1 MASVFPVIG
10 AWWGGNGA
18 RIGDGRLI
26 RKGSSSTPFESAAYT
41 VGERKWT
48 VEITYTSVNSDTQIA
63 MRANWFLAGKQKTD
77 KQDFITTWN
86 IRAGSNAAVKF
97 EFELPTNAYPMWTP
111 SIAVPGTAQDIT
123 IHNFNVYETPKPGIE
138 VVATRALLGVGGSMG
153 LMSFPQARV
162 DDLVVVFYASQFGNT
177 AAKPPI
183 GWASSYEKNISGR
196 SGYVAIK
203 RISNSTEA
211 NNVKLHGDAASA
223 ARERALCFLLRG
235 VKDFHLNPW
244 TAGSPVFKD
253 QTQIHLVAA
262 QYHGNNKT
270 PLVPWQDPSED
281 RHYSTGGASTTE
293 SWSSIEAGITK
304 SVKTGTNALGFA
316 WVDLIPE
323 VPEEEKKVVPGVAI
337 TEGKDDNPVFIYEN
351 GEERPARMRAVPRGY
366 KDIGTM
372 MITRGFLVA
381 HRGGSV
387 SWPEA
392 SIRAYTNAVM
402 FGAGALEVS
411 CQKTKDGVWFL
422 NHDRTLQRV
431 DKNAPDTPVTEM
443 TWADIQKYTTMG
455 EPFMTV
461 EEYFAAYG
469 SSHITVLDPKYS
481 AAEWQELK
489 KFFPSDAHGRIIW
502 KFSIDA
508 GWLAGQWKA
517 DGWKCWGYSYPDHVT
532 DGRIN
537 EWHKPWDYIGM
548 SWEASDEVWRRTT
561 ALGKPVWGHICP
573 TRQAYD
579 DALAKGAIGC
589 MVSGVANI
597 YSESLV

>member
-18 RIGDGRLI
+18 RVGDGRLI
-26 RKGSSSTPFESAAYT
+26 RKGSSSTPFENAAYT
-41 VGERKWT
+41 VGNRKWT
-48 VEITYTSVNSDTQIA
+48 VEITYSADQDTQIA
-63 MRANWFLAGKQKTD
+63 MRANWFQTDKQKTD

-86 IRAGSNAAVKF
+86 IRGGAHAALRF
-97 EFELPTNAYPMWTP
+97 EFELPTNAYPLWTP
-111 SIAVPGTAQDIT
+111 SISVPGTANDIN
-123 IHNFNVYETPKPGIE
+123 IHSLNVYETPKPGIE
-138 VVATRALLGVGGSMG
+138 VVATQSILGTGGSMG

-162 DDLVVVFYASQFGNT
+162 DDVVVVFYASQFGNT
-177 AAKPPI
+177 AARPPL
-183 GWASSYEKNISGR
+183 GWGNSYEKNVNGR

-203 RISNSTEA
+203 RVTNSTDV
-211 NNVKLHGDAASA
+211 NNVKLHGDVASG

-235 VKDFHLNPW
+235 VSDFNVGPW
-244 TAGSPVFKD
+244 TAGTPIFNDVRYL
-253 QTQIHLVAA
+253 HLVAA
-262 QYHGNNKT
+262 QYHGNKNT
-270 PLVPWQDPSED
+270 PIQPWQDSSEE

-293 SWSSIEAGITK
+293 SWSSIEAGFTK
-304 SVKTGTNALGFA
+304 NVKHGTNSLAFA
-316 WVDLIPE
+316 YVDLLPIVPE
-323 VPEEEKKVVPGVAI
+323 VEKKVVPGVAI
-337 TEGKDDNPVFIYEN
+337 TEGKVNNPVFIYDN
-351 GEERPARMRAVPRGY
+351 GEERPATMKAVPRGY

-372 MITRGFLVA
+372 MITRGFLIA

-392 SIRAYTNAVM
+392 SMRAYTNAVM
-402 FGAGALEVS
+402 YGAGALEVS

-422 NHDRTLQRV
+422 NHDQTLQRV
-431 DKNAPDTPVTEM
+431 DKSAPDTPVTEM
-443 TWADIQKYTTMG
+443 TWAEIKKYTTVG

-481 AAEWQELK
+481 ATQWQELK
-489 KFFPSDAHGRIIW
+489 KFFPTDAPGRIIW

-508 GWLAGQWKA
+508 GWLANQWKA

-561 ALGKPVWGHICP
+561 ALGKPVWAHICP

-579 DALAKGAIGC
+579 DGLAKGAIGC

>member
-10 AWWGGNGA
+10 SWWGSNGA
-18 RIGDGRLI
+18 RVGDGRLI
-26 RKGSSSTPFESAAYT
+26 RKGSSSTPFESSAYT
-41 VGERKWT
+41 VGDRKWT
-48 VEITYTSVNSDTQIA
+48 VEITYSADQDTQIA
-63 MRANWFLAGKQKTD
+63 MRANWFEAGKKTTG

-86 IRAGSNAAVKF
+86 IRGGANAALRF
-97 EFELPTNAYPMWTP
+97 EFELPANAYPLWTP
-111 SIAVPGTAQDIT
+111 SIAVPGTANDIT

-138 VVATRALLGVGGSMG
+138 VVTTQSILGTGGNMG
-153 LMSFPQARV
+153 LLSLPQAKV

-177 AAKPPI
+177 AARPPL
-183 GWASSYEKNISGR
+183 GWASSVEKNVNGR

-203 RISNSTEA
+203 RVTNVSEVT
-211 NNVKLHGDAASA
+211 NVKLHGNTTTT

-235 VKDFHLNPW
+235 VKDFYPNGW
-244 TAGSPVFKD
+244 TAGTPVFRNEKL
-253 QTQIHLVAA
+253 IHLVAA

-270 PLVPWQDPSED
+270 PLDPWQDPTEK

-304 SVKTGTNALGFA
+304 SVKHGTNALGFA
-316 WVDLIPE
+316 WVDLTPLIE
-323 VPEEEKKVVPGVAI
+323 EEEKKVVPGVAI
-337 TEGKDDNPVFIYEN
+337 TEGKLDNPVFIYEN
-351 GEERPARMRAVPRGY
+351 GEERPATMRAVPRGY

-372 MITRGFLVA
+372 MITRGFLIA

-392 SIRAYTNAVM
+392 SMRAYTNAVM

-422 NHDRTLQRV
+422 NHDRTLKRV
-431 DKNAPDTPVTEM
+431 DPTAPDTPVTEM
-443 TWADIQKYTTMG
+443 TWADIQKYHTIG

-469 SSHITVLDPKYS
+469 SSHVTVLDPKYS
-481 AAEWQELK
+481 AAEWQDLK

-508 GWLAGQWKA
+508 GWLANQWKA
-517 DGWKCWGYSYPDHVT
+517 DGWKCWGYSYPDQVT

-579 DALAKGAIGC
+579 DALAKGAVGC

>member
-18 RIGDGRLI
+18 RVGDGRLI

-41 VGERKWT
+41 VGDRKWT
-48 VEITYTSVNSDTQIA
+48 VEITYSADNDTQIA
-63 MRANWFLAGKQKTD
+63 MRANWFEAGKKTTG

-86 IRAGSNAAVKF
+86 IRGGANAALRF
-97 EFELPTNAYPMWTP
+97 EFELPTNAYPLWTP
-111 SIAVPGTAQDIT
+111 SIAVPGTANDIT
-123 IHNFNVYETPKPGIE
+123 IHNFNVYETPKSGVE
-138 VVATRALLGVGGSMG
+138 VIATQSILGTGGNMG
-153 LMSFPQARV
+153 LLSFPQAKV

-177 AAKPPI
+177 AAKPPLR
-183 GWASSYEKNISGR
+183 WASSIEKNVNGR

-203 RISNSTEA
+203 RVTNVSDVT
-211 NNVKLHGDAASA
+211 NVKLHGDTTTT
-223 ARERALCFLLRG
+223 ARERAIGFLLRG
-235 VKDFHLNPW
+235 VKDFYPNGW
-244 TAGSPVFKD
+244 TAGTPVFKD
-253 QTQIHLVAA
+253 EKLIHLVAA

-270 PLVPWQDPSED
+270 PLDPWQDPSEE

-304 SVKTGTNALGFA
+304 SVKHGTNAFGFA
-316 WVDLIPE
+316 WVDL
-323 VPEEEKKVVPGVAI
+323 VPLVEEEEKKVVPGVAI
-337 TEGKDDNPVFIYEN
+337 TEGKLDNPVFIYEN
-351 GEERPARMRAVPRGY
+351 GEERPATMRAVPRGY

-372 MITRGFLVA
+372 MITRGFLIA

-422 NHDRTLQRV
+422 NHDRTLKRV
-431 DKNAPDTPVTEM
+431 DPTAPDTPVTEM
-443 TWADIQKYTTMG
+443 TWADIQKYHTIG

-481 AAEWQELK
+481 AAQWQELK
-489 KFFPSDAHGRIIW
+489 KFFPPDAQGRIIW
-502 KFSIDA
+502 KFSVDA
-508 GWLAGQWKA
+508 GWLANQWKT
-517 DGWKCWGYSYPDHVT
+517 DGWKCWGYSYPDQVT

-579 DALAKGAIGC
+579 DALAKGAVGC

>member
-10 AWWGGNGA
+10 AWWGDNGA

-41 VGERKWT
+41 VGDRKWT
-48 VEITYTSVNSDTQIA
+48 VEITYTADRDTQLA
-63 MRANWFLAGKQKTD
+63 MRANWFQAGKQKTD

-86 IRAGSNAAVKF
+86 IRGGANAALLF
-97 EFELPTNAYPMWTP
+97 EFELPTNAYPLWTP
-111 SIAVPGTAQDIT
+111 SIAVPGTANDIT
-123 IHNFNVYETPKPGIE
+123 IHNFNIYETPKPGIE
-138 VVATRALLGVGGSMG
+138 VVATQALLGVGGSMG

-162 DDLVVVFYASQFGNT
+162 DDVVVVFYASQFGNT
-177 AAKPPI
+177 AARPPI
-183 GWASSYEKNISGR
+183 GWGSSYENNISGR

-211 NNVKLHGDAASA
+211 NNVKLHGHTAST

-270 PLVPWQDPSED
+270 PIVPWQDPSED
-281 RHYSTGGASTTE
+281 RHYSTGGASTTD

-304 SVKTGTNALGFA
+304 AVKTGTNAFGFA
-316 WVDLIPE
+316 WVDLLPE
-323 VPEEEKKVVPGVAI
+323 VPEEEQKVVPGVAI
-337 TEGKDDNPVFIYEN
+337 TEGKLDNPVFIYEN
-351 GEERPARMRAVPRGY
+351 GEERPATMKAVPRGY

-372 MITRGFLVA
+372 MITRGFLIA

-402 FGAGALEVS
+402 YGAGALEVS

-431 DKNAPDTPVTEM
+431 DKSAPDTPVTEM
-443 TWADIQKYTTMG
+443 TWAEIKKYTTIG

-489 KFFPSDAHGRIIW
+489 KFFPTDAQGRIIW

-508 GWLAGQWKA
+508 GWLANQWKA
-517 DGWKCWGYSYPDHVT
+517 DGWKCWGYSYSDHIT

-561 ALGKPVWGHICP
+561 ALGKPVWAHICP

-579 DALAKGAIGC
+579 DGLAKGAIGC

>member
-10 AWWGGNGA
+10 SWWGGNGA
-18 RIGDGRLI
+18 RVGDGRLI
-26 RKGSSSTPFESAAYT
+26 RKGSSSTPFESSAYT
-41 VGERKWT
+41 VGDRKWT
-48 VEITYTSVNSDTQIA
+48 VEITYSADQDTQIA
-63 MRANWFLAGKQKTD
+63 MRANWFEAGKKTTG

-86 IRAGSNAAVKF
+86 LRGGANAAIKF
-97 EFELPTNAYPMWTP
+97 EFELPTNAYPLWTP
-111 SIAVPGTAQDIT
+111 SIAVPGTANDIT
-123 IHNFNVYETPKPGIE
+123 IHNFNVYETPKPGVE
-138 VVATRALLGVGGSMG
+138 VVATQSILGVGGSMG

-162 DDLVVVFYASQFGNT
+162 DDVVVVFYASQFGNT
-177 AAKPPI
+177 AARPPI
-183 GWASSYEKNISGR
+183 GWASSIEKNVSGR
-196 SGYVAIK
+196 SGYVAVK
-203 RISNSTEA
+203 KISNSTEA
-211 NNVKLHGDAASA
+211 NNIKLHGDTTTT

-235 VKDFHLNPW
+235 VKEFVINPW
-244 TAGSPVFKD
+244 TAGTPILKD
-253 QTQIHLVAA
+253 DKYIHLVAA

-270 PLVPWQDPSED
+270 PLVPWQDPSEE

-293 SWSSIEAGITK
+293 SWSSIEGGITK
-304 SVKTGTNALGFA
+304 NVKTGTNALGFA
-316 WVDLIPE
+316 WVDLIPMVE
-323 VPEEEKKVVPGVAI
+323 DVPKKVIPGVAI
-337 TEGKDDNPVFIYEN
+337 TDGKLDNPVFIYEN
-351 GEERPARMRAVPRGY
+351 GEERPATMKAVPRGY

-372 MITRGFLVA
+372 MITRGFLIA

-392 SIRAYTNAVM
+392 SMRAYTNAVM
-402 FGAGALEVS
+402 YGAGALEVS

-431 DKNAPDTPVTEM
+431 DKSAPDTPVTEM
-443 TWADIQKYTTMG
+443 TWAEIKKYTTIG

-461 EEYFAAYG
+461 EEYFASYG

-481 AAEWQELK
+481 AAQWQELK
-489 KFFPSDAHGRIIW
+489 KFFPTDAQGRIIW

-508 GWLAGQWKA
+508 GWLANQWKS
-517 DGWKCWGYSYPDHVT
+517 DGWKCWGYSYPDQVT

-579 DALAKGAIGC
+579 DALAKGAVGC

>member
-10 AWWGGNGA
+10 AWWGGNGV

-26 RKGSSSTPFESAAYT
+26 RKGSSSTPFENAAYT
-41 VGERKWT
+41 VGDRKWT
-48 VEITYTSVNSDTQIA
+48 VEITYTSANSDTQIA
-63 MRANWFLAGKQKTD
+63 MRANWFQANKQKTD

-97 EFELPTNAYPMWTP
+97 EFELPTNTYKMWTP

-138 VVATRALLGVGGSMG
+138 VVATQALLGVGGSMS

-162 DDLVVVFYASQFGNT
+162 DDVVVVFYASQFGNT
-177 AAKPPI
+177 AARPPI
-183 GWASSYEKNISGR
+183 GWGSSYEKNISGR

-211 NNVKLHGDAASA
+211 NNVKLHGNTAST

-253 QTQIHLVAA
+253 QTQVHLVAA

-270 PLVPWQDPSED
+270 PIVPWQDPSEE

-304 SVKTGTNALGFA
+304 SIKTGTNALGFA
-316 WVDLIPE
+316 WVDLLPE
-323 VPEEEKKVVPGVAI
+323 IPEEEQKIVPGVAI
-337 TEGKDDNPVFIYEN
+337 TEGKLDNPVFIYEN
-351 GEERPARMRAVPRGY
+351 GKEHPATMKAVPRGY

-372 MITRGFLVA
+372 MITRGFLIA

-431 DKNAPDTPVTEM
+431 DKTAPNTPVTEM
-443 TWADIQKYTTMG
+443 TWAEIQKYTTIG

-489 KFFPSDAHGRIIW
+489 KFFPTDAQGRIIW

-508 GWLAGQWKA
+508 GWLANQWKS
-517 DGWKCWGYSYPDHVT
+517 DGWKCWGYSYPDQVT

-537 EWHKPWDYIGM
+537 EWYKPWDYVGM
-548 SWEASDEVWRRTT
+548 TFDASDEVWNRTT
-561 ALGKPVWGHICP
+561 SLGKPVWGHICP
-573 TRQAYD
+573 TRDAYD
-579 DALAKGAIGC
+579 QAMAKGAIGC

>member
-41 VGERKWT
+41 VGDRKWT
-48 VEITYTSVNSDTQIA
+48 VEITYTADKDTQLA
-63 MRANWFLAGKQKTD
+63 MRANWFQAGKQKTD

-86 IRAGSNAAVKF
+86 IRGGTNAAIKF
-97 EFELPTNAYPMWTP
+97 EFELPNNAYPMWTP
-111 SIAVPGTAQDIT
+111 SIAVPGTANDIT

-138 VVATRALLGVGGSMG
+138 VVATQALLGVGGSMG

-162 DDLVVVFYASQFGNT
+162 DDVVVVFYASQFGNT
-177 AAKPPI
+177 AARPPI
-183 GWASSYEKNISGR
+183 GWGSSYEKNISGR

-203 RISNSTEA
+203 RISNPTEA
-211 NNVKLHGDAASA
+211 NNIKLHGDAAST

-270 PLVPWQDPSED
+270 PIVPWQDPSEE

-304 SVKTGTNALGFA
+304 SVKTGTNAHGFA
-316 WVDLIPE
+316 WVDLLPE
-323 VPEEEKKVVPGVAI
+323 VPEEEQKVVPGVAI
-337 TEGKDDNPVFIYEN
+337 TEGKLDNPVFIYEN
-351 GEERPARMRAVPRGY
+351 GEERPATMKAVPRGY

-372 MITRGFLVA
+372 MITRGFLIA

-422 NHDRTLQRV
+422 NHDRTLKRV
-431 DKNAPDTPVTEM
+431 DPTAPETPVTEM
-443 TWADIQKYTTMG
+443 TWADIQKYHTIG

-481 AAEWQELK
+481 AAEWQDLK
-489 KFFPSDAHGRIIW
+489 KFFPTDAHGRIVW

-508 GWLAGQWKA
+508 GWLANQWKS
-517 DGWKCWGYSYPDHVT
+517 DGWKCWGYSYPDQVT

>member
-26 RKGSSSTPFESAAYT
+26 RKGYSSTPFESAAYT
-41 VGERKWT
+41 VGDRKWT
-48 VEITYTSVNSDTQIA
+48 VEITYTADRDTQLS
-63 MRANWFLAGKQKTD
+63 MRANWFEAGKKTTG

-86 IRAGSNAAVKF
+86 IRGGTNAAIKF
-97 EFELPTNAYPMWTP
+97 DFELPNNAYPMWTP

-123 IHNFNVYETPKPGIE
+123 IHNFNIYETTKPGIE
-138 VVATRALLGVGGSMG
+138 VVGTQALLGVGGSMG

-162 DDLVVVFYASQFGNT
+162 DDVVVVFYASQFGNT
-177 AAKPPI
+177 AARPPV
-183 GWASSYEKNISGR
+183 GWGSSYEKNISGR

-211 NNVKLHGDAASA
+211 NNVKLHGDTSST

-270 PLVPWQDPSED
+270 PLVPWQDPSEE
-281 RHYSTGGASTTE
+281 RHYSTGGASTTD

-304 SVKTGTNALGFA
+304 LVKPGTNAFGFA
-316 WVDLIPE
+316 WIDLLPE
-323 VPEEEKKVVPGVAI
+323 VPEEEQKVVPGVAI
-337 TEGKDDNPVFIYEN
+337 TEGKLDNPVFIYEN
-351 GEERPARMRAVPRGY
+351 GKERPATMRAVPRGY

-372 MITRGFLVA
+372 MITRGFLIA

-392 SIRAYTNAVM
+392 SMRAYTNAVM
-402 FGAGALEVS
+402 YGAGALEVS

-431 DKNAPDTPVTEM
+431 DKTAPDTPVTEM
-443 TWADIQKYTTMG
+443 TWAEIKKYTTIG

-481 AAEWQELK
+481 AAEWQDLK
-489 KFFPSDAHGRIIW
+489 KFFPTDAHGRIIW

-508 GWLAGQWKA
+508 GWLANQWKS
-517 DGWKCWGYSYPDHVT
+517 DGWKCWGYSYPDQVT

-548 SWEASDEVWRRTT
+548 SFDASDEVWNRTT

-579 DALAKGAIGC
+579 DALAKGAVGC

>member
-48 VEITYTSVNSDTQIA
+48 AEITYTSVNSDTQIT
-63 MRANWFLAGKQKTD
+63 MRVNWFLANKQKTD
-77 KQDFITTWN
+77 KQDFITPWN

-97 EFELPTNAYPMWTP
+97 EFELPTNTYPMWTP

-138 VVATRALLGVGGSMG
+138 VVATQALLGVGGSMG

-162 DDLVVVFYASQFGNT
+162 DDVVVVFYASQFGNT
-177 AAKPPI
+177 AARPPI
-183 GWASSYEKNISGR
+183 GWGSSYEKNISGR

-211 NNVKLHGDAASA
+211 NNVKLHGDTASA

-262 QYHGNNKT
+262 QYHGNNNT
-270 PLVPWQDPSED
+270 PIVPWQDPSEE

-304 SVKTGTNALGFA
+304 SVKTGTNAYGFA
-316 WVDLIPE
+316 WVDLLPE
-323 VPEEEKKVVPGVAI
+323 VPEEEQKVVPGVAI
-337 TEGKDDNPVFIYEN
+337 TEGKLDNPIFIYEN
-351 GEERPARMRAVPRGY
+351 GEERPATMKAVPRGY

-372 MITRGFLVA
+372 MITRGFLIA

-392 SIRAYTNAVM
+392 SMRAYTNSVM

-422 NHDRTLQRV
+422 NHDRTLKRV
-431 DKNAPDTPVTEM
+431 DPAAPNTPVTEM
-443 TWADIQKYTTMG
+443 TWAEIQKYTTIG

-489 KFFPSDAHGRIIW
+489 KFFPTDAQGRIVW

-508 GWLAGQWKA
+508 GWLANQWKS

-537 EWHKPWDYIGM
+537 EWYKPWDYVGM
-548 SWEASDEVWRRTT
+548 TFDASDEVWRRTT

-573 TRQAYD
+573 TRDTYDQAM
-579 DALAKGAIGC
+579 AKGAIGC

>member
-41 VGERKWT
+41 VGDRKWT
-48 VEITYTSVNSDTQIA
+48 VEITYTADRDTQLA
-63 MRANWFLAGKQKTD
+63 MRANWFQAGKQKTD

-86 IRAGSNAAVKF
+86 IRGGTNAAIKF
-97 EFELPTNAYPMWTP
+97 DFELPNNAYPMWTP
-111 SIAVPGTAQDIT
+111 SIAVPGTANDIT
-123 IHNFNVYETPKPGIE
+123 IHNFNIYETPKPGIE
-138 VVATRALLGVGGSMG
+138 VVATQALLGVGGSMG

-162 DDLVVVFYASQFGNT
+162 DDVVVVFYASQFGNT
-177 AAKPPI
+177 AARPPT
-183 GWASSYEKNISGR
+183 GWGSSYEKNISGR

-211 NNVKLHGDAASA
+211 NNVKLHGDMAST

-253 QTQIHLVAA
+253 QAQIHLVAA

-270 PLVPWQDPSED
+270 PIVPWQDPSEE

-304 SVKTGTNALGFA
+304 SVKTGTNAHGFA

-337 TEGKDDNPVFIYEN
+337 TEGKLDNPAFIYEN
-351 GEERPARMRAVPRGY
+351 GEERPATMRAVPRGY

-392 SIRAYTNAVM
+392 SMRAYTNAVM

-431 DKNAPDTPVTEM
+431 DKTAPNTPVTEM
-443 TWADIQKYTTMG
+443 TWAEIQKYTTIG

-481 AAEWQELK
+481 AVEWQELK
-489 KFFPSDAHGRIIW
+489 KFFPTDAHGRIIW

-517 DGWKCWGYSYPDHVT
+517 DGWKCWGYSYPDQAT

-537 EWHKPWDYIGM
+537 EWHKPWDYVGM
-548 SWEASDEVWRRTT
+548 TFDASDEVWRRTI

-573 TRQAYD
+573 TRDAYD
-579 DALAKGAIGC
+579 QAMAKGAIGC

>member
-41 VGERKWT
+41 VGDRKWT
-48 VEITYTSVNSDTQIA
+48 VEITYTADRDTQLA
-63 MRANWFLAGKQKTD
+63 MRANWFQAGKQKTD

-86 IRAGSNAAVKF
+86 IRGGTNAAIKF
-97 EFELPTNAYPMWTP
+97 DFELPNNAYPMWTP

-123 IHNFNVYETPKPGIE
+123 IHNFNVYETPKPGLHVHLASGSGSE
-138 VVATRALLGVGGSMG
+138 ATGFGEFRLIGENTDVG
-153 LMSFPQARV
+153 
-162 DDLVVVFYASQFGNT
+162 DLVVVFYASQFGHT
-177 AAKPPI
+177 KARPPA
-183 GWASSYEKNISGR
+183 GWDFQYTQDADGR
-196 SGYVAIK
+196 SGYVAVK
-203 RISNSTEA
+203 RVTTADVGATFKFNS
-211 NNVKLHGDAASA
+211 DAATN
-223 ARERALCFLLRG
+223 ARENFIIFSIGG
-235 VKDFHLNPW
+235 VSNYTIHQWQAGIPTLNP
-244 TAGSPVFKD
+244 AKKN
-253 QTQIHLVAA
+253 LVAV
-262 QYHGNNKT
+262 QYHAHSSRDEPKWYPDGTK
-270 PLVPWQDPSED
+270 PIAK
-281 RHYSTGGASTTE
+281 GGKRNRGS
-293 SWSSIEAGITK
+293 SWSMIIGAIAN
-304 SVKTGTNALGFA
+304 SVNDSYGAKAYA
-316 WVDLIPE
+316 WVELEEENPAPPE
-323 VPEEEKKVVPGVAI
+323 VQTPGVEI
-337 TEGKDDNPVFIYEN
+337 SDVGLSNPVFVYHN
-351 GEERPARMRAVPRGY
+351 NKLVPATMRAVPRGY
-366 KDIGTM
+366 RDLYTM
-372 MITRGFLVA
+372 MDTRGFLVA

-392 SIRAYTNAVM
+392 SMRAYTNAVM

-422 NHDRTLQRV
+422 NHDRTLKRV
-431 DKNAPDTPVTEM
+431 DPTAPETPVTEM
-443 TWADIQKYTTMG
+443 TWADIQKYHTIG

-481 AAEWQELK
+481 AADWQDLK
-489 KFFPSDAHGRIIW
+489 KFFPTDAHGRIIW

-508 GWLAGQWKA
+508 GWLANQWKS
-517 DGWKCWGYSYPDHVT
+517 DGWKCWGYSYPDQVT

>member
-18 RIGDGRLI
+18 RVGDGRLI
-26 RKGSSSTPFESAAYT
+26 RKGSSSTPLESAAYT
-41 VGERKWT
+41 VGDRKWT
-48 VEITYTSVNSDTQIA
+48 VEITYTADRDTQLA
-63 MRANWFLAGKQKTD
+63 MRANWFQAGKQKTD
-77 KQDFITTWN
+77 NQDFITTWN
-86 IRAGSNAAVKF
+86 IRGGTNAAIKF
-97 EFELPTNAYPMWTP
+97 DFELPNNAYPMWTP

-123 IHNFNVYETPKPGIE
+123 IHNFNVYETPKSGIE
-138 VVATRALLGVGGSMG
+138 VVATKALLGTGGSMD
-153 LMSFPQARV
+153 LLSFPEAKPGDV
-162 DDLVVVFYASQFGNT
+162 AVVFYASQFGNT
-177 AAKPPI
+177 AARPPV
-183 GWASSYEKNISGR
+183 GWGAQIEKNVNGR
-196 SGYVAIK
+196 SGYVAAK
-203 RISNSTEA
+203 RITNASEVTNI
-211 NNVKLHGDAASA
+211 KLHGDTATT
-223 ARERALCFLLRG
+223 ARERAMCLLIRG
-235 VKDFHLNPW
+235 VKNYYPHPW
-244 TAGSPVFKD
+244 TAGTPVFKTD
-253 QTQIHLVAA
+253 DKYIHLVAA

-270 PLVPWQDPSED
+270 PLIPWQDATED
-281 RHYSTGGASTTE
+281 RRYSTGGASTTE

-304 SVKTGTNALGFA
+304 SAKFGTNALGFA
-316 WVDLIPE
+316 WVDFEPM
-323 VPEEEKKVVPGVAI
+323 VDEEEKKVVPGVAI
-337 TEGKDDNPVFIYEN
+337 TEGKADNPVFIWEN
-351 GEERPARMRAVPRGY
+351 GEERPATMRAVPRGY

-372 MITRGFLVA
+372 MITRGFLIA

-431 DKNAPDTPVTEM
+431 DKNAPNTPVTEM
-443 TWADIQKYTTMG
+443 TWAEIQKFTTMG
-455 EPFMTV
+455 EPFITV

-481 AAEWQELK
+481 AVQWEELK

-508 GWLAGQWKA
+508 GWLANQWKA
-517 DGWKCWGYSYPDHVT
+517 DGWKCWGYSYPDQVT

-537 EWHKPWDYIGM
+537 EWYKPWDYIGM
-548 SWEASDEVWRRTT
+548 SFDASDEVWKRTT
-561 ALGKPVWGHICP
+561 ALGKPVWAHICP

-579 DALAKGAIGC
+579 DGLAKGAIGC

>member
-10 AWWGGNGA
+10 SWWGGNGA

-48 VEITYTSVNSDTQIA
+48 AEITYTSAMSDTQLA
-63 MRANWFLAGKQKTD
+63 MRANWFPANKQKAD

-97 EFELPTNAYPMWTP
+97 EFELPTNTYPMWTP

-123 IHNFNVYETPKPGIE
+123 IHNFNIYETPKPGIE
-138 VVATRALLGVGGSMG
+138 VVATQALLGVGGSMG

-162 DDLVVVFYASQFGNT
+162 DDVVVVFYASQFGNT
-177 AAKPPI
+177 AARPPV
-183 GWASSYEKNISGR
+183 GWGSSYDKNISGR

-211 NNVKLHGDAASA
+211 NNVKLHGDTASN

-270 PLVPWQDPSED
+270 PLVPWQDPSEE

-316 WVDLIPE
+316 WVDLLPN
-323 VPEEEKKVVPGVAI
+323 VPEEEQKIVPGVAI
-337 TEGKDDNPVFIYEN
+337 TEGKLDNPVFIYEN
-351 GEERPARMRAVPRGY
+351 GEERPATMKAVPRGY

-372 MITRGFLVA
+372 MITRGFLIA

-392 SIRAYTNAVM
+392 SMRAYTNSVM
-402 FGAGALEVS
+402 YGAGALEVS

-431 DKNAPDTPVTEM
+431 DKSAPDTPVTEM
-443 TWADIQKYTTMG
+443 TWAEIKKYTTIG
-455 EPFMTV
+455 ESFMTV
-461 EEYFAAYG
+461 EEYFASYG

-481 AAEWQELK
+481 AAQWQELK
-489 KFFPSDAHGRIIW
+489 KFFPTDAQGRIIW

-508 GWLAGQWKA
+508 GWLANQWKS
-517 DGWKCWGYSYPDHVT
+517 DGWKCWGYSYPDQVT

-537 EWHKPWDYIGM
+537 EWHKPWDYVGM

-579 DALAKGAIGC
+579 DALSKGAVGC

>member
-41 VGERKWT
+41 VGKRKWT
-48 VEITYTSVNSDTQIA
+48 AEITYTSAMSDTQLA
-63 MRANWFLAGKQKTD
+63 MRANWFLANKQKTD
-77 KQDFITTWN
+77 KQDFIVTWN

-97 EFELPTNAYPMWTP
+97 EFELPTNDYPLWTP
-111 SIAVPGTAQDIT
+111 SIAVPATANDIT
-123 IHNFNVYETPKPGIE
+123 IHNFNVYETPKPGVE
-138 VVATRALLGVGGSMG
+138 VVATQSILGVGGSMG

-162 DDLVVVFYASQFGNT
+162 DDVVVVFYASQFGNT
-177 AAKPPI
+177 AARPPI
-183 GWASSYEKNISGR
+183 GWGSSYEKNISGR

-211 NNVKLHGDAASA
+211 NNVKLHGDTVST

-316 WVDLIPE
+316 WVDLLPE
-323 VPEEEKKVVPGVAI
+323 VPEEEQKIVPGVSI
-337 TEGKDDNPVFIYEN
+337 TEGKLNNPVFIYEN
-351 GEERPARMRAVPRGY
+351 GEERPATMKAVPRGY

-372 MITRGFLVA
+372 MITRGFLIA

-392 SIRAYTNAVM
+392 SIRAYTNSVM
-402 FGAGALEVS
+402 YGAGALEVS

-422 NHDRTLQRV
+422 NHDRTLKRV
-431 DKNAPDTPVTEM
+431 DPTAPDTPVTEM
-443 TWADIQKYTTMG
+443 TWGEIQKYHTIG
-455 EPFMTV
+455 EPFV
-461 EEYFAAYG
+461 
-469 SSHITVLDPKYS
+469 SK
-481 AAEWQELK
+481 
-489 KFFPSDAHGRIIW
+489 
-502 KFSIDA
+502 
-508 GWLAGQWKA
+508 
-517 DGWKCWGYSYPDHVT
+517 
-532 DGRIN
+532 
-537 EWHKPWDYIGM
+537 
-548 SWEASDEVWRRTT
+548 TT
-561 ALGKPVWGHICP
+561 
-573 TRQAYD
+573 
-579 DALAKGAIGC
+579 
-589 MVSGVANI
+589 
-597 YSESLV
+597 

>member
-18 RIGDGRLI
+18 RVGDGRLL

-41 VGERKWT
+41 VGDRKWT

-63 MRANWFLAGKQKTD
+63 MRANWFEAGKKTTG

-86 IRAGSNAAVKF
+86 IRAGANAAIKF
-97 EFELPTNAYPMWTP
+97 EFELPNNTYPMWTP

-138 VVATRALLGVGGSMG
+138 VVATQALLGVGGSMG

-162 DDLVVVFYASQFGNT
+162 DDVVVVFYASQFGNT
-177 AAKPPI
+177 AARPPT
-183 GWASSYEKNISGR
+183 GWGSSYEKNISGR

-211 NNVKLHGDAASA
+211 NNVKLHGDTTST

-253 QTQIHLVAA
+253 QTQIYLVAA

-270 PLVPWQDPSED
+270 PLVPWQDPSEE

-304 SVKTGTNALGFA
+304 AVKNGTNALGFA
-316 WVDLIPE
+316 WVDLLPE
-323 VPEEEKKVVPGVAI
+323 VPEEEKKVIPGVAI
-337 TEGKDDNPVFIYEN
+337 TEGKLDNPVFIYEN
-351 GEERPARMRAVPRGY
+351 GEERPVTMKAVPRGY

-372 MITRGFLVA
+372 MITRGFLIA

-392 SIRAYTNAVM
+392 SMRAYTNSVM
-402 FGAGALEVS
+402 YGAGALEVS
-411 CQKTKDGVWFL
+411 CQKSKDGVWFL

-431 DKNAPDTPVTEM
+431 DKSAPDTQVTEM
-443 TWADIQKYTTMG
+443 TWAEIKKYTTIG

-481 AAEWQELK
+481 AAQWQELK
-489 KFFPSDAHGRIIW
+489 KFFPTDAQGRIIW

-508 GWLAGQWKA
+508 DWLANQWKS

-579 DALAKGAIGC
+579 DALAKGAVGC

>member
-18 RIGDGRLI
+18 RVGDGRLI
-26 RKGSSSTPFESAAYT
+26 RKGSSSTPFESSAYT

-48 VEITYTSVNSDTQIA
+48 VEITYSADNDTQIS
-63 MRANWFLAGKQKTD
+63 MRANWFEAGKKTTG

-86 IRAGSNAAVKF
+86 IRGGANAAIKF
-97 EFELPTNAYPMWTP
+97 EFELPTNAYPLWTP
-111 SIAVPGTAQDIT
+111 SIAVSGTANDIT
-123 IHNFNVYETPKPGIE
+123 IHNFNIYETPKPGIE
-138 VVATRALLGVGGSMG
+138 VVATQSILGTGGNMG
-153 LMSFPQARV
+153 LLSFPQAKV

-177 AAKPPI
+177 AAKPPL
-183 GWASSYEKNISGR
+183 GWASSVEKNVNGR

-203 RISNSTEA
+203 RVTNVSEVT
-211 NNVKLHGDAASA
+211 NVKLHGDTTTT

-235 VKDFHLNPW
+235 VKDFYPNGW
-244 TAGSPVFKD
+244 TAGTPAFRDEKF
-253 QTQIHLVAA
+253 IHLVAA

-270 PLVPWQDPSED
+270 PLDPWQDPTEE

-304 SVKTGTNALGFA
+304 SVKHGTNALGFA
-316 WVDLIPE
+316 WVDLIPLVE
-323 VPEEEKKVVPGVAI
+323 EEEKKVVPGVAI
-337 TEGKDDNPVFIYEN
+337 TEGKLDNPVFIYEN
-351 GEERPARMRAVPRGY
+351 GEERPATMRAVPRGY

-372 MITRGFLVA
+372 MITRGFLIA

-392 SIRAYTNAVM
+392 SMRAYTNAVM

-422 NHDRTLQRV
+422 NHDRTLKRV
-431 DKNAPDTPVTEM
+431 DPTAPDTPVTEM
-443 TWADIQKYTTMG
+443 TWADIQKYHTIG

-481 AAEWQELK
+481 ATEWQELK
-489 KFFPSDAHGRIIW
+489 KFFPTDAHGRIIW

-508 GWLAGQWKA
+508 GWLANQWKS

>member
-1 MASVFPVIG
+1 MASVFPIIG

-41 VGERKWT
+41 VGDRKWT
-48 VEITYTSVNSDTQIA
+48 VEITYSADQDTQIA
-63 MRANWFLAGKQKTD
+63 IRANWFEDGKKTTG

-86 IRAGSNAAVKF
+86 FRGGENAAVKF
-97 EFELPTNAYPMWTP
+97 EFELPANAYPLWTP
-111 SIAVPGTAQDIT
+111 SIAVPGTAKDIT
-123 IHNFNVYETPKPGIE
+123 IHNFNVYETPKPGLHVHMASGSGSEGTGFGEYRFIGGNTE
-138 VVATRALLGVGGSMG
+138 VGDLL
-153 LMSFPQARV
+153 
-162 DDLVVVFYASQFGNT
+162 VVFYASQFGDT
-177 AAKPPI
+177 KARPPA
-183 GWASSYEKNISGR
+183 GWDFQYTRDAGGR
-196 SGYVAIK
+196 SGYVAVK
-203 RISNSTEA
+203 RCTADDVGATFKFNS
-211 NNVKLHGDAASA
+211 DAVTN
-223 ARERALCFLLRG
+223 ARENFVVFSIGGVSKYTIHQWQPNIPTLNQAKKNLVAVQYHAPSSRDEPVWYPEGTEPIAKGGKRNRG
-235 VKDFHLNPW
+235 SSWSMTIAAVANSVKD
-244 TAGSPVFKD
+244 S
-253 QTQIHLVAA
+253 
-262 QYHGNNKT
+262 Y
-270 PLVPWQDPSED
+270 
-281 RHYSTGGASTTE
+281 GAK
-293 SWSSIEAGITK
+293 A
-304 SVKTGTNALGFA
+304 FA
-316 WVDLIPE
+316 WLE
-323 VPEEEKKVVPGVAI
+323 LEEENPAPPKVKIPGVAI
-337 TEGKDDNPVFIYEN
+337 TEGKTDNPVFIYEN
-351 GEERPARMRAVPRGY
+351 GEERPAAMRAVPRGY
-366 KDIGTM
+366 RDIYTM
-372 MITRGFLVA
+372 IDTRGFLIA

-392 SIRAYTNAVM
+392 SMRAYTNAVM

-431 DKNAPDTPVTEM
+431 DKTAPDTPVTEM
-443 TWADIQKYTTMG
+443 TWADIQKYTTVG
-455 EPFMTV
+455 EPFVTV

-537 EWHKPWDYIGM
+537 EWHKPWDYVGM
-548 SWEASDEVWRRTT
+548 SFDASDEVWRRTT
-561 ALGKPVWGHICP
+561 ALDKPVWGHICP
-573 TRQAYD
+573 TRDAYD
-579 DALAKGAIGC
+579 QAMAKGAIGC

>member
-10 AWWGGNGA
+10 AWWGGDGA
-18 RIGDGRLI
+18 RVGDGRLI

-41 VGERKWT
+41 VGDRKWT
-48 VEITYTSVNSDTQIA
+48 VEITYSADQDTQIA
-63 MRANWFLAGKQKTD
+63 MRANWFEAGKKTTG

-86 IRAGSNAAVKF
+86 IRGGANAALKF
-97 EFELPTNAYPMWTP
+97 EFELPTNSYPLWTP
-111 SIAVPGTAQDIT
+111 SIAVPGTANDIT
-123 IHNFNVYETPKPGIE
+123 IHNFNVYETPKAGIE
-138 VVATRALLGVGGSMG
+138 VVATQSILGTGGNMG
-153 LMSFPQARV
+153 LLSFPQAKV

-177 AAKPPI
+177 AAKPPLR
-183 GWASSYEKNISGR
+183 WAYSIEKNVNGR

-203 RISNSTEA
+203 RVSNVSDVTK
-211 NNVKLHGDAASA
+211 VKLHGDTTTT
-223 ARERALCFLLRG
+223 ARERALGFLLRG
-235 VKDFHLNPW
+235 VKDFYPNGW
-244 TAGSPVFKD
+244 TSGTPVFKD
-253 QTQIHLVAA
+253 EKYIHLVAA

-270 PLVPWQDPSED
+270 PLDPWQDPSED

-304 SVKTGTNALGFA
+304 SVKHGTNALGFA
-316 WVDLIPE
+316 WVDL
-323 VPEEEKKVVPGVAI
+323 VPLVEEEEKKVVPGVAI
-337 TEGKDDNPVFIYEN
+337 TEGKLENPVFIYEN
-351 GEERPARMRAVPRGY
+351 GEERPATMRAVPRGY

-372 MITRGFLVA
+372 MITRGFLIA

-392 SIRAYTNAVM
+392 SMRAYTNAVM

-431 DKNAPDTPVTEM
+431 DKSAPDTPVTEM
-443 TWADIQKYTTMG
+443 TWAEIKKYTTIG
-455 EPFMTV
+455 EPFVTV

-489 KFFPSDAHGRIIW
+489 KFFPTDAHGRIIW

-508 GWLAGQWKA
+508 GWLANQWKS
-517 DGWKCWGYSYPDHVT
+517 DGWKCWGYSYPDQVT

-548 SWEASDEVWRRTT
+548 SWEASDEVWRRTA

-579 DALAKGAIGC
+579 DALAKGAVGC

>member
-10 AWWGGNGA
+10 TWWGGNGA
-18 RIGDGRLI
+18 RVGDGRLI
-26 RKGSSSTPFESAAYT
+26 RKGSSSTPFESSAYT
-41 VGERKWT
+41 VGNRKWT
-48 VEITYTSVNSDTQIA
+48 VEITYSADQDTQIA
-63 MRANWFLAGKQKTD
+63 MRANWFEAGKKTTG

-86 IRAGSNAAVKF
+86 IRGGANAALRF
-97 EFELPTNAYPMWTP
+97 EFELPTNAYPLWTP
-111 SIAVPGTAQDIT
+111 SIAVPGTANDIT
-123 IHNFNVYETPKPGIE
+123 IHNFNVYETPKPGVE
-138 VVATRALLGVGGSMG
+138 VVATQSILGTGGNMG
-153 LMSFPQARV
+153 LLSFPQANT

-177 AAKPPI
+177 AAKPPL
-183 GWASSYEKNISGR
+183 GWASSVEKNVNGR

-203 RISNSTEA
+203 RVTNVSEVT
-211 NNVKLHGDAASA
+211 NVKLHGNTTTT

-235 VKDFHLNPW
+235 VKDFYPNGW
-244 TAGSPVFKD
+244 TAGTPAFKD
-253 QTQIHLVAA
+253 EKFVHLVAA
-262 QYHGNNKT
+262 QYHGSNKT
-270 PLVPWQDPSED
+270 PLEPWQDPTEE

-304 SVKTGTNALGFA
+304 SVKHGTNALGFA
-316 WVDLIPE
+316 WVDLTPL
-323 VPEEEKKVVPGVAI
+323 VEEEENKIVPGVAI
-337 TEGKDDNPVFIYEN
+337 TEGKTDNPVFIYEN
-351 GEERPARMRAVPRGY
+351 GEERPATMRAVPRGY

-372 MITRGFLVA
+372 MITRGFLIA

-392 SIRAYTNAVM
+392 SMRAYTNAVM
-402 FGAGALEVS
+402 YGAGALEVS

-431 DKNAPDTPVTEM
+431 DKTAPDTPVTEM
-443 TWADIQKYTTMG
+443 TWAEIKKYTTIG

-461 EEYFAAYG
+461 EEYFATYG
-469 SSHITVLDPKYS
+469 PSHITVLDPKYS
-481 AAEWQELK
+481 AAQWQELK
-489 KFFPSDAHGRIIW
+489 KFFPSDAQGRIIW

-508 GWLAGQWKA
+508 GWLANQWKS
-517 DGWKCWGYSYPDHVT
+517 DGWKCWGYSYPDQVT

-579 DALAKGAIGC
+579 DALAKGAVGC

>member
-1 MASVFPVIG
+1 
-10 AWWGGNGA
+10 
-18 RIGDGRLI
+18 
-26 RKGSSSTPFESAAYT
+26 
-41 VGERKWT
+41 
-48 VEITYTSVNSDTQIA
+48 
-63 MRANWFLAGKQKTD
+63 MRANWFEAGKKTTG

-86 IRAGSNAAVKF
+86 IRGGTNAAIKF
-97 EFELPTNAYPMWTP
+97 DFELPNNAYPMWTP

-123 IHNFNVYETPKPGIE
+123 IHNFNIYETPKPGIE
-138 VVATRALLGVGGSMG
+138 VVATQALLGVGGSMG

-162 DDLVVVFYASQFGNT
+162 DDVVVVFYASQFGNT
-177 AAKPPI
+177 AAKPPV
-183 GWASSYEKNISGR
+183 GWGSSYEKNISGR
-196 SGYVAIK
+196 SGYVAIR

-211 NNVKLHGDAASA
+211 NNIKLHGDTTST

-253 QTQIHLVAA
+253 QTQVHLVAA

-270 PLVPWQDPSED
+270 PIVPWQDPSED

-316 WVDLIPE
+316 WIDLIPE

-337 TEGKDDNPVFIYEN
+337 TEGKVDNPVFIYDN
-351 GEERPARMRAVPRGY
+351 GEERPATMRAVPRGY

-372 MITRGFLVA
+372 MITRGFLIA

-431 DKNAPDTPVTEM
+431 DKTAPDTPVTEM
-443 TWADIQKYTTMG
+443 TWADIQKFTTMG

-481 AAEWQELK
+481 AVQWEELK
-489 KFFPSDAHGRIIW
+489 KFFPSDAHGRIVW

-508 GWLAGQWKA
+508 GWLANQWKA
-517 DGWKCWGYSYPDHVT
+517 DGWKCWGYSYPDQVT

-537 EWHKPWDYIGM
+537 EWHKPWDYVGM
-548 SWEASDEVWRRTT
+548 SFDASDEVWRRTI

-573 TRQAYD
+573 TRDAYD
-579 DALAKGAIGC
+579 QAMAKGAIGC

>member
-10 AWWGGNGA
+10 SWWGGNGA
-18 RIGDGRLI
+18 RVGDGRLI
-26 RKGSSSTPFESAAYT
+26 RKGSSSTPFESSAYT
-41 VGERKWT
+41 VGDRKWT
-48 VEITYTSVNSDTQIA
+48 VEITYTADRDTQLA
-63 MRANWFLAGKQKTD
+63 MRANWFQADKKKTD

-86 IRAGSNAAVKF
+86 IRGGTNAAIKF
-97 EFELPTNAYPMWTP
+97 DFELPNNAYPMWTP
-111 SIAVPGTAQDIT
+111 SIAVPGTANDIT
-123 IHNFNVYETPKPGIE
+123 IHNFNVYETPKPGLKVNLSGGRGSE
-138 VVATRALLGVGGSMG
+138 ANGFGAYYLLGSRAKVG
-153 LMSFPQARV
+153 
-162 DDLVVVFYASQFGNT
+162 DLLVVFYASQYGDT
-177 AAKPPI
+177 KARPPA
-183 GWASSYEKNISGR
+183 GWDFKYTRDAGGR
-196 SGYVAIK
+196 SGYIAVKRCVEEDLDKNIK
-203 RISNSTEA
+203 FNSDSPTEA
-211 NNVKLHGDAASA
+211 RENFILYSIGGVSNYTIHQWQPGIPTLDAS
-223 ARERALCFLLRG
+223 
-235 VKDFHLNPW
+235 KKN
-244 TAGSPVFKD
+244 
-253 QTQIHLVAA
+253 LVAV
-262 QYHGNNKT
+262 QYHAYSSRKEPVWY
-270 PLVPWQDPSED
+270 PLEAQDVT
-281 RHYSTGGASTTE
+281 TGGKRVTNGP
-293 SWSSIEAGITK
+293 WSLTIGAIAN
-304 SVKTGTNALGFA
+304 SVKETFGARAYA
-316 WVDLIPE
+316 WVEL
-323 VPEEEKKVVPGVAI
+323 EESNPVQPKPQVPGVEVVGSA
-337 TEGKDDNPVFIYEN
+337 TTNLVFVYQN
-351 GEERPARMRAVPRGY
+351 DEERPATMRAVPRGY

-372 MITRGFLVA
+372 MSTRGFLVA

-392 SIRAYTNAVM
+392 SMRAYTNAVM

-431 DKNAPDTPVTEM
+431 DKTAPNTPVTEM
-443 TWADIQKYTTMG
+443 TWADIQKYTTIG

-489 KFFPSDAHGRIIW
+489 KFFPTDAQGRIIW

-508 GWLAGQWKA
+508 GWLANQWKS
-517 DGWKCWGYSYPDHVT
+517 DGWKCWGYSYPDQVT

-548 SWEASDEVWRRTT
+548 TFDASDEVWRRTT
-561 ALGKPVWGHICP
+561 ALGKPVWAHICP

-579 DALAKGAIGC
+579 DGLAKGAIGC

>member
-10 AWWGGNGA
+10 TWWGGNGA
-18 RIGDGRLI
+18 RVGDGRLI
-26 RKGSSSTPFESAAYT
+26 RKGSSSTPFESSAYT

-48 VEITYTSVNSDTQIA
+48 VEITYSADQDTQIA
-63 MRANWFLAGKQKTD
+63 MRANWFEAGKKTTG
-77 KQDFITTWN
+77 KQDFIVTWN
-86 IRAGSNAAVKF
+86 IRGGTNAALRF
-97 EFELPTNAYPMWTP
+97 EFELPTNTYPLWTP
-111 SIAVPGTAQDIT
+111 SIAVPGTANDIT
-123 IHNFNVYETPKPGIE
+123 IHNFNVYETPKPGLIVNLSGGRGSE
-138 VVATRALLGVGGSMG
+138 SNGFGTYFLLGSRAKVG
-153 LMSFPQARV
+153 
-162 DDLVVVFYASQFGNT
+162 DLLVVFYASQYGDT
-177 AAKPPI
+177 KARPPA
-183 GWASSYEKNISGR
+183 GWDFKYTRDAGGR
-196 SGYVAIK
+196 SGYIAVKRCVKEDLDNNIK
-203 RISNSTEA
+203 FNSDSPTEA
-211 NNVKLHGDAASA
+211 RENFILYSIGGVSNYTIHQWQPGIPTLDAT
-223 ARERALCFLLRG
+223 
-235 VKDFHLNPW
+235 KKN
-244 TAGSPVFKD
+244 
-253 QTQIHLVAA
+253 LVAV
-262 QYHGNNKT
+262 QYHA
-270 PLVPWQDPSED
+270 
-281 RHYSTGGASTTE
+281 YSSIKEPVWYPHEAQNVTTGGKRVTNGP
-293 SWSSIEAGITK
+293 WSLIIGAIAN
-304 SVKTGTNALGFA
+304 SVKETFGARAYA
-316 WVDLIPE
+316 WVEL
-323 VPEEEKKVVPGVAI
+323 EESNPIQPKPQVPGVEVVGSA
-337 TEGKDDNPVFIYEN
+337 TTNLVFVYQN
-351 GEERPARMRAVPRGY
+351 GEERSATMKAVPRGY

-372 MITRGFLVA
+372 MITRGFLIA

-392 SIRAYTNAVM
+392 SIRAYTNSVM

-431 DKNAPDTPVTEM
+431 DKTAPDTPVTEM
-443 TWADIQKYTTMG
+443 TWADIQKYHTIG

-481 AAEWQELK
+481 AAEWQDLK
-489 KFFPSDAHGRIIW
+489 KFFPADAHGRIIW

-508 GWLAGQWKA
+508 GWLANQWKA
-517 DGWKCWGYSYPDHVT
+517 DGWKCWGYSYPDQVT

-561 ALGKPVWGHICP
+561 ALGKPVWGHICQ

-579 DALAKGAIGC
+579 DALAKGAVGC

>member
-18 RIGDGRLI
+18 RVGDGRLI
-26 RKGSSSTPFESAAYT
+26 RKGSSSTPFESSAYT
-41 VGERKWT
+41 VGDRKWT
-48 VEITYTSVNSDTQIA
+48 VEITYTSAMSDTQLA
-63 MRANWFLAGKQKTD
+63 MRANWFLANKQKTD
-77 KQDFITTWN
+77 KQDFIATWN

-97 EFELPTNAYPMWTP
+97 EFELPTNTYPMWTP

-123 IHNFNVYETPKPGIE
+123 IHNFNIYETPKPGIE
-138 VVATRALLGVGGSMG
+138 VIATQALLGVGGSMG
-153 LMSFPQARV
+153 LMSFPQAQV
-162 DDLVVVFYASQFGNT
+162 DDVVVVFYASQFGNT
-177 AAKPPI
+177 AARPPI
-183 GWASSYEKNISGR
+183 GWGSSYEKNISGR

-211 NNVKLHGDAASA
+211 NNVKLHGDTTST

-270 PLVPWQDPSED
+270 PIVPWQDPSEE

-304 SVKTGTNALGFA
+304 SVKTGTNAHGFA
-316 WVDLIPE
+316 WVDLLPE
-323 VPEEEKKVVPGVAI
+323 VPEEEQKVVPGVAI
-337 TEGKDDNPVFIYEN
+337 TEGKLDNPVFIYEN
-351 GEERPARMRAVPRGY
+351 GEERPATMKAVPRGY

-372 MITRGFLVA
+372 MITRGFLIA

-392 SIRAYTNAVM
+392 SMRAYTNAVM
-402 FGAGALEVS
+402 YGAGALEVS

-431 DKNAPDTPVTEM
+431 DSTAPDTPVTEM
-443 TWADIQKYTTMG
+443 TWADIQKYHTIG

-461 EEYFAAYG
+461 EEYFSAYG

-481 AAEWQELK
+481 AAQWQDLK
-489 KFFPSDAHGRIIW
+489 KFFPTDAQGRIIW

-508 GWLAGQWKA
+508 GWLANQWKS
-517 DGWKCWGYSYPDHVT
+517 DGWKCWGYSYPDQVT

-561 ALGKPVWGHICP
+561 ALGKPVWAHICP

-579 DALAKGAIGC
+579 DGLAKGAIGC

>member
-10 AWWGGNGA
+10 SWWGGNGA

-41 VGERKWT
+41 VGDRKWT
-48 VEITYTSVNSDTQIA
+48 VEITYSADNDTQLA
-63 MRANWFLAGKQKTD
+63 MRANWFEAGKKTTG

-86 IRAGSNAAVKF
+86 IRGGANAAIKF
-97 EFELPTNAYPMWTP
+97 EFELPANAYPLWTP
-111 SIAVPGTAQDIT
+111 SIAVPGTANDIT
-123 IHNFNVYETPKPGIE
+123 IHNFNIYETPKPGVE
-138 VVATRALLGVGGSMG
+138 VVATQSILGTGGNMG
-153 LMSFPQARV
+153 LLSFPQAKV

-177 AAKPPI
+177 AAKPPL
-183 GWASSYEKNISGR
+183 GWASSVEKNVNGR

-203 RISNSTEA
+203 RVTNVSEVT
-211 NNVKLHGDAASA
+211 NVKLHGDTTTT

-235 VKDFHLNPW
+235 VKDFYPNGW
-244 TAGSPVFKD
+244 TAGTPAFRDEKF
-253 QTQIHLVAA
+253 IHLVAA

-270 PLVPWQDPSED
+270 PLDPWQDPTEE

-304 SVKTGTNALGFA
+304 SVKHGTNALGFA
-316 WVDLIPE
+316 WVDLTPLVE
-323 VPEEEKKVVPGVAI
+323 EEEKKVVPGVSI
-337 TEGKDDNPVFIYEN
+337 TEGKLDNPVFIYEN
-351 GEERPARMRAVPRGY
+351 GEERPATMRAVPRGY

-372 MITRGFLVA
+372 MITRGFLIA

-392 SIRAYTNAVM
+392 SMRAYTNAVM

-422 NHDRTLQRV
+422 NHDRTLKRV
-431 DKNAPDTPVTEM
+431 DPTAPETPVTEM
-443 TWADIQKYTTMG
+443 TWADIQKYHTIG

-481 AAEWQELK
+481 AADWQDLK
-489 KFFPSDAHGRIIW
+489 KFFPTDAHGRIIW

-508 GWLAGQWKA
+508 GWLANQWKS
-517 DGWKCWGYSYPDHVT
+517 DGWKCWGYSYPDQVT

>member
-10 AWWGGNGA
+10 SWWGGNGA
-18 RIGDGRLI
+18 RVGDGRLI
-26 RKGSSSTPFESAAYT
+26 RKGSSSTPFESSAYT
-41 VGERKWT
+41 VGDRKWT
-48 VEITYTSVNSDTQIA
+48 VEITYSADQDTQIA
-63 MRANWFLAGKQKTD
+63 MRANWFEAGKKTTG

-86 IRAGSNAAVKF
+86 IRGGANAALRF
-97 EFELPTNAYPMWTP
+97 EFELPANAYPLWTP
-111 SIAVPGTAQDIT
+111 SIAVPGTANDIT

-138 VVATRALLGVGGSMG
+138 VVTTQSILGTGGNMG
-153 LMSFPQARV
+153 LLSFPQAKV

-177 AAKPPI
+177 AARPPL
-183 GWASSYEKNISGR
+183 GWASSVEKNVNGR

-203 RISNSTEA
+203 RVTNVSEVT
-211 NNVKLHGDAASA
+211 NVKLHGDTTTT

-235 VKDFHLNPW
+235 VKDFYPNGW
-244 TAGSPVFKD
+244 TAGTPVFRNEKL
-253 QTQIHLVAA
+253 IHLVAA

-270 PLVPWQDPSED
+270 PLDPWQDPTED

-304 SVKTGTNALGFA
+304 SVKHGTNALGFA
-316 WVDLIPE
+316 WMDLTPLVE
-323 VPEEEKKVVPGVAI
+323 EEEKKVVPGVAI
-337 TEGKDDNPVFIYEN
+337 TEGKLDNPVFIYEN
-351 GEERPARMRAVPRGY
+351 GEERPATMRAVPRGY

-372 MITRGFLVA
+372 MITRGFLIA

-431 DKNAPDTPVTEM
+431 DKTAPDTPVTEM
-443 TWADIQKYTTMG
+443 TWTEIQKFTTMG

-481 AAEWQELK
+481 AVQWEELK

-508 GWLAGQWKA
+508 GWLANQWKA
-517 DGWKCWGYSYPDHVT
+517 DGWKCWGYSYPDQVT

-579 DALAKGAIGC
+579 DALAKGAVGC

>member
-18 RIGDGRLI
+18 RVGDGRLI
-26 RKGSSSTPFESAAYT
+26 RKGSSSTPFESSAYT
-41 VGERKWT
+41 VGDRKWT

-63 MRANWFLAGKQKTD
+63 MRANWFLANKQKTD
-77 KQDFITTWN
+77 KQDFIVTWN

-97 EFELPTNAYPMWTP
+97 EFELPTNTYPMWTP

-123 IHNFNVYETPKPGIE
+123 IHNFNIYETPKPGIE
-138 VVATRALLGVGGSMG
+138 VVATQALLGVGGSMG

-162 DDLVVVFYASQFGNT
+162 DDVVVVFYASQFGNT
-177 AAKPPI
+177 AARPPI
-183 GWASSYEKNISGR
+183 GWGSSYEKNISGR

-211 NNVKLHGDAASA
+211 NNVKLHGDTVSN

-270 PLVPWQDPSED
+270 PLVPWQDSSEE

-316 WVDLIPE
+316 WVDLLPE
-323 VPEEEKKVVPGVAI
+323 IPEEEQKVVPGVAI
-337 TEGKDDNPVFIYEN
+337 TEGKLDNPVFIYEN
-351 GEERPARMRAVPRGY
+351 GEERPATMKAVPRGY

-372 MITRGFLVA
+372 MITRGFLIA

-392 SIRAYTNAVM
+392 SMRAYTNAVM
-402 FGAGALEVS
+402 YGAGSLEVS

-431 DKNAPDTPVTEM
+431 DKTAPATPVTEM
-443 TWADIQKYTTMG
+443 TWAEIQKYTTIG

-517 DGWKCWGYSYPDHVT
+517 DGWKCWGYSYPDQVT

-537 EWHKPWDYIGM
+537 EWHKPWDYVGM
-548 SWEASDEVWRRTT
+548 SWEASDEVWRQTL
-561 ALGKPVWGHICP
+561 ALGKPVWAHICP
-573 TRQAYD
+573 TRDAYD
-579 DALAKGAIGC
+579 QGLAKGAIGC

>member
-18 RIGDGRLI
+18 RVGDGRLI
-26 RKGSSSTPFESAAYT
+26 RKGSSSTPFESSAYT
-41 VGERKWT
+41 VGDRKWT
-48 VEITYTSVNSDTQIA
+48 VEITYSADQDTQIA
-63 MRANWFLAGKQKTD
+63 MRANWFEAGKKTTG

-86 IRAGSNAAVKF
+86 LRGGANAAIKF
-97 EFELPTNAYPMWTP
+97 DFELPTNAYPLWTP
-111 SIAVPGTAQDIT
+111 SIAIPGTANDIT
-123 IHNFNVYETPKPGIE
+123 IHNFNVYETPKPGLIVNLSGGRGSE
-138 VVATRALLGVGGSMG
+138 ANGFGTYYLLGSRAKVG
-153 LMSFPQARV
+153 
-162 DDLVVVFYASQFGNT
+162 DLLVVFYASQYGNT
-177 AAKPPI
+177 KARPPA
-183 GWASSYEKNISGR
+183 GWDFKYTSDAGGR
-196 SGYVAIK
+196 SGYIAVKRCAQEDLDKNIK
-203 RISNSTEA
+203 FNSDSPT
-211 NNVKLHGDAASA
+211 D
-223 ARERALCFLLRG
+223 ARENFILYSIEG
-235 VKDFHLNPW
+235 VSNYK
-244 TAGSPVFKD
+244 
-253 QTQIHLVAA
+253 IHQWQPGIPTLDASKKNLVAV
-262 QYHGNNKT
+262 QYHA
-270 PLVPWQDPSED
+270 
-281 RHYSTGGASTTE
+281 YSSTKEPVWYPPEAQNITTGGKRVTSG
-293 SWSSIEAGITK
+293 SWSLIIGAIAN
-304 SVKTGTNALGFA
+304 SVKETFGARAYA
-316 WVDLIPE
+316 WVEL
-323 VPEEEKKVVPGVAI
+323 EESNPVQPKPQVPGVEVVGSA
-337 TEGKDDNPVFIYEN
+337 TSNLVFIYQN
-351 GEERPARMRAVPRGY
+351 GEERQATMKAVPRGY

-372 MITRGFLVA
+372 MITRGFLIA

-392 SIRAYTNAVM
+392 SMRAYTNAVM
-402 FGAGALEVS
+402 YGAGALEVS

-431 DKNAPDTPVTEM
+431 DKSAPDTPVTEM
-443 TWADIQKYTTMG
+443 TWADIQKYHTIG

-481 AAEWQELK
+481 AAEWQDLK
-489 KFFPSDAHGRIIW
+489 KFFPTDAHGRIIW

-508 GWLAGQWKA
+508 GWLANQWKSE
-517 DGWKCWGYSYPDHVT
+517 GWKCWGYSYPDQVT

>member
-41 VGERKWT
+41 VGDRKWT
-48 VEITYTSVNSDTQIA
+48 VEITYTADKDTQLA
-63 MRANWFLAGKQKTD
+63 MRANWFQAGKQKTD

-86 IRAGSNAAVKF
+86 IRGGTNAAIKF
-97 EFELPTNAYPMWTP
+97 DFELPNNAYPMWTP
-111 SIAVPGTAQDIT
+111 SIAVPGTANDIT
-123 IHNFNVYETPKPGIE
+123 IHNFNIYETPKPGVE
-138 VVATRALLGVGGSMG
+138 VVATQSILGTGGNMG
-153 LMSFPQARV
+153 LLSFPQAKV

-177 AAKPPI
+177 AAKPPL
-183 GWASSYEKNISGR
+183 GWTSSVEKNVNGR

-203 RISNSTEA
+203 RVTNVSEVT
-211 NNVKLHGDAASA
+211 NVKLHGDTTTA

-235 VKDFHLNPW
+235 VKDFYPNGW
-244 TAGSPVFKD
+244 TAGTPVFGGEKF
-253 QTQIHLVAA
+253 IHLVAA
-262 QYHGNNKT
+262 QYHGNNRT
-270 PLVPWQDPSED
+270 PLDPWQDPTEE

-304 SVKTGTNALGFA
+304 SVNHGTNALGFA
-316 WVDLIPE
+316 WVDLTPL
-323 VPEEEKKVVPGVAI
+323 VEEEGKKVVPGVAI
-337 TEGKDDNPVFIYEN
+337 TEGKLDNPVFIYEN
-351 GEERPARMRAVPRGY
+351 GEERPALMRAVPRGY

-372 MITRGFLVA
+372 MITRGFLIA

-392 SIRAYTNAVM
+392 SMRAYTNAVM

-422 NHDRTLQRV
+422 NHDRTLKRV
-431 DKNAPDTPVTEM
+431 DPTAPETPVTEM
-443 TWADIQKYTTMG
+443 TWADIQKYHTIG

-481 AAEWQELK
+481 AAEWQDLK
-489 KFFPSDAHGRIIW
+489 KFFPSDAQGRIIW
-502 KFSIDA
+502 KFSVDA
-508 GWLAGQWKA
+508 GWLANQWKA
-517 DGWKCWGYSYPDHVT
+517 DGWKCWGYSYPDQVT

-561 ALGKPVWGHICP
+561 ALGKPVWAHICP

-579 DALAKGAIGC
+579 DGMAKGAIGC

>member
-10 AWWGGNGA
+10 AWWGSNGA
-18 RIGDGRLI
+18 RVGDGRLI
-26 RKGSSSTPFESAAYT
+26 RKGSSSTPFESSAYA
-41 VGERKWT
+41 VGDRKWT
-48 VEITYTSVNSDTQIA
+48 VEIAYSADNDTQIA
-63 MRANWFLAGKQKTD
+63 MRANWFEADKGNTNKQY
-77 KQDFITTWN
+77 FIVTWN
-86 IRAGSNAAVKF
+86 LPAGESRAMKF
-97 EFELPTNAYPMWTP
+97 EFELPGDYPMWTP
-111 SIAVPGTAQDIT
+111 SVMVPNAGHDIN
-123 IHNFNVYETPKPGIE
+123 IDKLDLYETPKPGIE
-138 VVATRALLGVGGSMG
+138 VVATQSILGTGGNMG
-153 LMSFPQARV
+153 LLSFPQAKV

-177 AAKPPI
+177 AARPPLR
-183 GWASSYEKNISGR
+183 WASSVEKNVNGR

-203 RISNSTEA
+203 RVTNVSEVT
-211 NNVKLHGDAASA
+211 NVKLHGDMTTA
-223 ARERALCFLLRG
+223 ARERALGFLLRG
-235 VKDFHLNPW
+235 VKDFYPNGW
-244 TAGSPVFKD
+244 TAGTPAFKSD
-253 QTQIHLVAA
+253 DKYIHLVAA
-262 QYHGNNKT
+262 QYHGNDKT
-270 PLVPWQDPSED
+270 PLIPWQDPTEP
-281 RHYSTGGASTTE
+281 RRYSTGGASTTE
-293 SWSSIEAGITK
+293 SWSSIEAGISKNAK
-304 SVKTGTNALGFA
+304 SGTNALGFA
-316 WVDLIPE
+316 WIDLAPL

-337 TEGKDDNPVFIYEN
+337 TEGKFDNPVFIYEN
-351 GEERPARMRAVPRGY
+351 GEERPALMRAVPRGY

-422 NHDRTLQRV
+422 NHDRTLKRV
-431 DKNAPDTPVTEM
+431 DPTAPDTPVTEM
-443 TWADIQKYTTMG
+443 TWADIQKYHTIG

-489 KFFPSDAHGRIIW
+489 KFFPTDAHGRIIW
-502 KFSIDA
+502 KFSVDA

-532 DGRIN
+532 DGRLN

-579 DALAKGAIGC
+579 DALSKGAIGC